1 MTVFM
6 NRFWAYLST
15 RGLEITGR
23 MLLPTTVEESA

>member
-1 MTVFM
+1 MTAFLD
-6 NRFWAYLST
+6 RFWTYLST